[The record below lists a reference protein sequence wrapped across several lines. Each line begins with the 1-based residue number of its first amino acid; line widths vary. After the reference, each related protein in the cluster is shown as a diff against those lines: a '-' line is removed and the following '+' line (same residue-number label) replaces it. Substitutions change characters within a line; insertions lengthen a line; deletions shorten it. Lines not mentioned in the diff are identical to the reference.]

1 MKHDEL
7 IRQALQRQNDRAA
20 GMKMPDDMKQRVMDR
35 INPKKTSY
43 RWLYSFSIGAIAAS
57 ILLLLMFH
65 FTGKNVEPKE
75 EPVMAQQAEQRNN
88 ATKDNVTSEIE
99 QAQRLALQKEKGQP
113 TVSIPQAPVVA
124 QNATVNHTPTTNN
137 HSALNTKSAPNLE
150 TDQLD
155 EYIAL
160 LEAEMEAL
168 DDSVRAA
175 HLEKLIAADDR
186 LQQLVNSILKDDAD
200 QAMKELKKD
209 STANYIYF

>member
-99 QAQRLALQKEKGQP
+99 QAQRQALQKEKGQP

-137 HSALNTKSAPNLE
+137 HSALNNKSAPNLA

-155 EYIAL
+155 EYIAR

-175 HLEKLIAADDR
+175 HLEKLIAADNR
-186 LQQLVNSILKDDAD
+186 LQQLVNRIVKDDAER
-200 QAMKELKKD
+200 AMNELQKD
-209 STANYIYF
+209 STANYINF

>member
-7 IRQALQRQNDRAA
+7 IRQALQRQNNRTA
-20 GMKMPDDMKQRVMDR
+20 GMKMPDDMEQRVMDR
-35 INPKKTSY
+35 INTKKTSY

-65 FTGKNVEPKE
+65 FIGKNVEPKE

-88 ATKDNVTSEIE
+88 TTKDKVTSEID
-99 QAQRLALQKEKGQP
+99 QKQQQVQQKVKEKSSMS
-113 TVSIPQAPVVA
+113 VPQAPVVA

-137 HSALNTKSAPNLE
+137 HSALNTKSAPNLA

-155 EYIAL
+155 EYIAR

-200 QAMKELKKD
+200 QAMKELQKD

>member
-35 INPKKTSY
+35 IKPKTTSY

-99 QAQRLALQKEKGQP
+99 QAQRQALQKEKGQP

-124 QNATVNHTPTTNN
+124 QNATVNHTPTTSN
-137 HSALNTKSAPNLE
+137 HSALNTKSAPNLA

-155 EYIAL
+155 EYIAR

>member
-124 QNATVNHTPTTNN
+124 QNATVNHTPTTSN
-137 HSALNTKSAPNLE
+137 HSALNTKSAPNLA

-155 EYIAL
+155 EYIAR

-200 QAMKELKKD
+200 QAMKELQKD

>member
-7 IRQALQRQNDRAA
+7 IRQALQRQNNRAA
-20 GMKMPDDMKQRVMDR
+20 GMKMPNDMEQRVMDR
-35 INPKKTSY
+35 IKPKKTSY

-57 ILLLLMFH
+57 VLLLLMFH
-65 FTGKNVEPKE
+65 FSGKNVESKE
-75 EPVMAQQAEQRNN
+75 KPVIAQQTEQRDNT
-88 ATKDNVTSEIE
+88 TKDEVTPKIE
-99 QAQRLALQKEKGQP
+99 HAQQQALQKEKGQP

-137 HSALNTKSAPNLE
+137 HSALNTKSAPVAAAN
-150 TDQLD
+150 QLND
-155 EYIAL
+155 YIAR
-160 LEAEMEAL
+160 LEVEMEAL

-186 LQQLVNSILKDDAD
+186 LQRLVNSILKDDAD
-200 QAMKELKKD
+200 QALRELQKD

>member
-99 QAQRLALQKEKGQP
+99 QAQQQALQKEKGQP

-137 HSALNTKSAPNLE
+137 HSALNTKSAPNLA

-186 LQQLVNSILKDDAD
+186 LQRLVNSILKDDAD
-200 QAMKELKKD
+200 QAMKELQKD

>member
-7 IRQALQRQNDRAA
+7 IRQALQRQNDRTA
-20 GMKMPDDMKQRVMDR
+20 GMKMPDDMEQRVMNR
-35 INPKKTSY
+35 IKPKTTSY

-57 ILLLLMFH
+57 ILLLLTFH
-65 FTGKNVEPKE
+65 FIGKNVEPKE
-75 EPVMAQQAEQRNN
+75 ESVIAQQAEQRNN
-88 ATKDNVTSEIE
+88 ATKDKVTSEID
-99 QAQRLALQKEKGQP
+99 QKQQQVQQKVKEKSSMS
-113 TVSIPQAPVVA
+113 VPQTPVVV
-124 QNATVNHTPTTNN
+124 QNVTVNNSPTTSN
-137 HSALNTKSAPNLE
+137 HSALNTKSAPNLA

-155 EYIAL
+155 EYIAR

>member
-7 IRQALQRQNDRAA
+7 IRQALQRQNDRTA
-20 GMKMPDDMKQRVMDR
+20 GMKMPEDMEQRVMNR
-35 INPKKTSY
+35 IKPKTTSY

-57 ILLLLMFH
+57 ILLLLTFH
-65 FTGKNVEPKE
+65 FIGKNVEPKE

-99 QAQRLALQKEKGQP
+99 QAQRQALQKEKGQP

-137 HSALNTKSAPNLE
+137 HSALNTKSAPNLA

-186 LQQLVNSILKDDAD
+186 LQRLVNSILKDDAD
-200 QAMKELKKD
+200 QALRELQKD

>member
-65 FTGKNVEPKE
+65 FIGKNVEPKE
-75 EPVMAQQAEQRNN
+75 ESVMAQQAEQRNN
-88 ATKDNVTSEIE
+88 ATKDKVTSEID
-99 QAQRLALQKEKGQP
+99 QKQQQVQQKVKEKSSMS
-113 TVSIPQAPVVA
+113 VPQTPVVV
-124 QNATVNHTPTTNN
+124 QNVTVNNSPTTSN
-137 HSALNTKSAPNLE
+137 HSALNTKSAPNLA

-200 QAMKELKKD
+200 QAMKELQKD

>member
-1 MKHDEL
+1 MS
-7 IRQALQRQNDRAA
+7 
-20 GMKMPDDMKQRVMDR
+20 V
-35 INPKKTSY
+35 
-43 RWLYSFSIGAIAAS
+43 
-57 ILLLLMFH
+57 
-65 FTGKNVEPKE
+65 
-75 EPVMAQQAEQRNN
+75 
-88 ATKDNVTSEIE
+88 
-99 QAQRLALQKEKGQP
+99 
-113 TVSIPQAPVVA
+113 PQTPVVA

-137 HSALNTKSAPNLE
+137 HSALNTKSAPNLA

-155 EYIAL
+155 EYIAR

-186 LQQLVNSILKDDAD
+186 LQRLVNSILKDDAD

>member
-35 INPKKTSY
+35 INHKKTSY

-57 ILLLLMFH
+57 ILLLLTFH
-65 FTGKNVEPKE
+65 FIGKNVEPKE
-75 EPVMAQQAEQRNN
+75 ESVIAQQAEQRNN
-88 ATKDNVTSEIE
+88 ATKDKVTSEIE
-99 QAQRLALQKEKGQP
+99 QAQRQALQKEKGQP
-113 TVSIPQAPVVA
+113 TVSIPQAPIVA

-137 HSALNTKSAPNLE
+137 HSAFNTKSAPNLA

-155 EYIAL
+155 EYIAR

-186 LQQLVNSILKDDAD
+186 LQRLVNSILKDDAD

>member
-137 HSALNTKSAPNLE
+137 HSALNTKSAPNLA

-155 EYIAL
+155 EYIAR

>member
-7 IRQALQRQNDRAA
+7 IRQALQRQNDRTA
-20 GMKMPDDMKQRVMDR
+20 GMKMPDDMEQRVMNR
-35 INPKKTSY
+35 IKPKKTSY
-43 RWLYSFSIGAIAAS
+43 HWLYSFSIGAIAAS
-57 ILLLLMFH
+57 ILLLLTFH

-137 HSALNTKSAPNLE
+137 HSALNTKSAPNLA

-155 EYIAL
+155 EYIAR